1 LLGDST
7 QIIPNERFSV
17 LGALVSRA
25 IRAIREQQ
33 KEGTANKKTSG
44 AHGRRCFSSSQQPLT
59 HSGNIQSSS

>member
-33 KEGTANKKTSG
+33 KEGTANNKTSG
-44 AHGRRCFSSSQQPLT
+44 AHGWPWLIRASTL
-59 HSGNIQSSS
+59 

>member
-44 AHGRRCFSSSQQPLT
+44 AHGRLCFSSSQQPLT

>member
-17 LGALVSRA
+17 LGALVSSA

-33 KEGTANKKTSG
+33 KEGTAKKKHR
-44 AHGRRCFSSSQQPLT
+44 ALT
-59 HSGNIQSSS
+59 AGFVSVRASTF